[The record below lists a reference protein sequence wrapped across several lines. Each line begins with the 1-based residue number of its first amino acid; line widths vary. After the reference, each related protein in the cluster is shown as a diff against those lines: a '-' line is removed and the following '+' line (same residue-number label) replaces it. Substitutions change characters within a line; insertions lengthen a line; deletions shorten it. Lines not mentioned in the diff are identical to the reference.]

1 MPRGL
6 GLLTQPL
13 FLCGNRKY
21 PLSYTFFFF
30 QILQESKFSGPHML
44 WLRCSNRLDLL
55 GVKSHGERNY
65 MAVAAGADSCRICLL
80 SLSPPRTAWCGS
92 SQLPK
97 HIPCNPG
104 QAPGGQEW
112 SSRKKPTVG
121 NLEGS
126 PGLPLKV

>member
-65 MAVAAGADSCRICLL
+65 RDELGKQVPA
-80 SLSPPRTAWCGS
+80 T
-92 SQLPK
+92 QQPK
-97 HIPCNPG
+97 
-104 QAPGGQEW
+104 
-112 SSRKKPTVG
+112 RKEKQRSG
-121 NLEGS
+121 E
-126 PGLPLKV
+126 